1 MSLMNRAEFMEVLRK
16 ELVPL
21 KKDETEKFINYYEE
35 IIDDYLED
43 GLREDEVIEKIGN
56 PKVIARN
63 ILSEQDHVDNKVP
76 LTNSKI
82 INIILL
88 ILGFP
93 LWGSLLL
100 AGLMLILSGL
110 IIIWCIP
117 FTAGVSALGFF
128 AAGLWSIV
136 VSPFMMADVL
146 SVGVVQL
153 GVGLGT
159 LGVSFLL
166 AMVTLN
172 LSKKFTR
179 FTKELGL
186 KLYKLFNRRI
196 VQIRL

>member
-1 MSLMNRAEFMEVLRK
+1 MNRAEFMEVLRK